1 MGTEISLFI
10 VHRIGYRCVSLLEY
24 CDLFLYC
31 LDFMRTLLY
40 LAFIGVMIRM
50 HTFPLYSIRPFYLTL
65 KVCYKV
71 IASHF
76 VTLCHFFQILQ
87 SLKKAVSDVILSR
100 RAIHAMSHLFPD
112 VTADDLATGLFLQ
125 KEFCVHMLYS

>member
-1 MGTEISLFI
+1 
-10 VHRIGYRCVSLLEY
+10 
-24 CDLFLYC
+24 
-31 LDFMRTLLY
+31 MRTLLY

-65 KVCYKV
+65 KVCDKV
-71 IASHF
+71 ISLQHN
-76 VTLCHFFQILQ
+76 VIQILQ

-125 KEFCVHMLYS
+125 NRFVPVCYILNAADPICIICRENMTATVGSAKRLPCA